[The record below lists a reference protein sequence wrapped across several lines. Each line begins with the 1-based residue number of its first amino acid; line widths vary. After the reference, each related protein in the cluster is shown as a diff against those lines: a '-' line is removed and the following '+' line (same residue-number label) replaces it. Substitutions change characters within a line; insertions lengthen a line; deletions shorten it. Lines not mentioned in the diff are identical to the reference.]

1 MAQGEPMVWLTGGAL
16 VICIAMILGLLSL
29 VLYCGAITFWPLP
42 LVRLETVDG
51 FVRMGEVT
59 RHETFTLSL
68 DATGN
73 FSEPVK
79 QRADALLAQ
88 QPSVQTTRRLLRTG
102 NFKLTGEHFN
112 WISDFEIRE
121 AGETRPSWAV
131 TLERL
136 TWGRFYGEPFEFQC
150 KHPRPVDESE
160 AMDQAVSQFF
170 AANRWR
176 LPAEDGETL
185 DAALAELQATHAD
198 RRQQNIAAFLDTFSP
213 NQQRQ
218 LDVMLGPGETVTFS
232 DVPEGED
239 VVEVVE
245 RWTGPDT
252 TWQRFTTHHPDVI
265 RRFKKRRHLEKHDI
279 GALSDRKIE
288 AARLRLKQSEIDYD
302 VSAIDA
308 TGALVALDLEI
319 SAMESSRQE
328 TRDLATRIKREQAGN
343 KPLIAATVDLL
354 EKIEQDLQQ
363 QLDAPRAKRQAL
375 ETEVAQLPQP
385 VQEQIRAYRDIRQAE
400 RLRAEQINEEV
411 DALKS
416 ENARYVMTMVTADG
430 EEVPL
435 ELSEIVR
442 AFPANQLGLGQ
453 KLAIY
458 FSRWREFLM
467 DGPRSANQEGGVFPA
482 IWGTV
487 VMTVIMS
494 LFVVPF
500 GVLAALYL
508 REYAKGGLV
517 ISAVRIAINNL
528 AGVPSI
534 VFGVFGLGFFC
545 YTFGA
550 FIDGGPERAG
560 ISPWPAPLWFLV
572 LGVLVLVAV
581 LAFFLSIVSMSTRH
595 AAVSRWKRIASRT
608 ATGLWLV
615 ASVLVIALVV
625 MTPFFDG
632 FYQAHEHNPKF
643 GKGGLLW
650 ASLTLALLTLP
661 VVIVATEEAL
671 SAVPNSLREGSY
683 ACGAGKWQTIAR
695 IVLPHAVPGIMTGMI
710 LAMARGAGEV
720 APLMLV
726 GALKFVPELP
736 VDGLF
741 PYIHPDRSFMHLGFH
756 IYDVGFQSQDSEGAK
771 PMVYTTTLLLIGLIA
786 TLNVS
791 AVALRGRLKKRFR
804 SGQF

>member
-16 VICIAMILGLLSL
+16 VVCIAMVLGLLAL
-29 VLYCGAITFWPLP
+29 VIYCGAITFWPLP

-51 FVRMGEVT
+51 SIHMGEVT
-59 RHETFTLSL
+59 RSETFTLSL

-79 QRADALLAQ
+79 LRADTLLAGR
-88 QPSVQTTRRLLRTG
+88 PSIRTTRRLLRTG

-112 WISDFEIRE
+112 WVSDFELRE
-121 AGETRPSWAV
+121 NGESNPQWGV

-136 TWGRFYGEPFEFQC
+136 TWGRFFGEPHEFRL
-150 KHPRPVDESE
+150 KHPRPAGPDEDSSH
-160 AMDQAVSQFF
+160 ALLQFF

-176 LPAEDGETL
+176 LAAADGEAL
-185 DAALAELQATHAD
+185 DVALASLRETHA
-198 RRQQNIAAFLDTFSP
+198 RLRQSNVDKFLAQFVA
-213 NQQRQ
+213 NELRH
-218 LDVMLGPGETVTFS
+218 LDGVLGNGTTV
-232 DVPEGED
+232 DLRAIPAGED
-239 VVEVVE
+239 VVEVIE
-245 RWTGPDT
+245 RWSGPQASWDQFGQYHADVRRRYH
-252 TWQRFTTHHPDVI
+252 QR
-265 RRFKKRRHLEKHDI
+265 RKLEKYDI
-279 GALSDRKIE
+279 GRLSDRKIE
-288 AARLRLKQSEIDYD
+288 AARLSLIQQELDHD
-302 VSAIDA
+302 VDA
-308 TGALVALDLEI
+308 VEAAMELVALDLEI
-319 SAMESSRQE
+319 SAMEQSRQE
-328 TRDLATRIKREQAGN
+328 SRELVARVNAEQRDHA
-343 KPLIAATVDLL
+343 PLVTWADKLL
-354 EKIEQDLQQ
+354 EMIEQDIRLQLEAPLAKLRTLQQ
-363 QLDAPRAKRQAL
+363 QVD
-375 ETEVAQLPQP
+375 QLPQP
-385 VQEQIRAYRDIRQAE
+385 VQDQVHQYREIRKSEQ
-400 RLRAEQINEEV
+400 LRAGLINQQV
-411 DALKS
+411 DALKR
-416 ENARYVMTMVTADG
+416 ENARYAITMVTANG
-430 EEVPL
+430 VEAPH
-435 ELSEIVR
+435 ELAEIVR

-453 KLAIY
+453 KLSVY
-458 FSRWREFLM
+458 VSRWYEFLM
-467 DGPRSANQEGGVFPA
+467 EDPRSANQEGGVFPA

-487 VMTVIMS
+487 AMTVIMS

-560 ISPWPAPLWFLV
+560 ITPWPAPMWFLM
-572 LGVLVLVAV
+572 LGTLVLTAVVAF
-581 LAFFLSIVSMSTRH
+581 LLSIVSVSTRQ
-595 AAVSRWKRIASRT
+595 AVVPGWKRFASRA
-608 ATGLWLV
+608 ATLLWLA
-615 ASVLVIALVV
+615 ASGLVIALVV
-625 MTPFFDG
+625 LTPFFDG

-683 ACGAGKWQTIAR
+683 ACGAGKWQTIVR

-726 GALKFVPELP
+726 GALKYVPELP
-736 VDGLF
+736 IDGLF
-741 PYIHPDRSFMHLGFH
+741 PFVHPDRSFMHLGFH

-771 PMVYTTTLLLIGLIA
+771 PMVYTTTLLLITLIA
-786 TLNVS
+786 TLNIS
-791 AVALRGRLKKRFR
+791 AVALRGRLKRRFR